1 VARILKTSVYQSV
14 VNMELSAWSGPTIN
28 DPLALSEE
36 VTRPSLKKAQDVIV
50 HFAAKVK
57 LQFDDIFVSTVKAVY
72 FTATLKARFGPLLV
86 HV

>member
-1 VARILKTSVYQSV
+1 
-14 VNMELSAWSGPTIN
+14 MEWTNIRT

-50 HFAAKVK
+50 HFGPKVK
-57 LQFDDIFVSTVKAVY
+57 LHFDDIFVSTAKAVY
-72 FTATLKARFGPLLV
+72 FTVVVNKNFWTILV

>member
-1 VARILKTSVYQSV
+1 
-14 VNMELSAWSGPTIN
+14 MEWTNNKS

-50 HFAAKVK
+50 HFSRKVK

-72 FTATLKARFGPLLV
+72 FTSIR
-86 HV
+86 